1 MYVKPIVTALKGVI
15 TIPKRTLGDCIFM
28 MKMGISILK
37 ELHSLT
43 ESDFSEQKPILQD
56 VNSVI

>member
-1 MYVKPIVTALKGVI
+1 MSVKPIVMVLKEGI
-15 TIPKRTLGDCIFM
+15 IIPKRAIGTCIFM
-28 MKMGISILK
+28 MKVGISILK

-43 ESDFSEQKPILQD
+43 ESDIYTDMPTLRD

>member
-1 MYVKPIVTALKGVI
+1 MSANPIVMGLKGVI
-15 TIPKRTLGDCIFM
+15 TTPKKALIDCIFM
-28 MKMGISILK
+28 MKVGISILK

-43 ESDFSEQKPILQD
+43 ESDIYTDMPTLRD